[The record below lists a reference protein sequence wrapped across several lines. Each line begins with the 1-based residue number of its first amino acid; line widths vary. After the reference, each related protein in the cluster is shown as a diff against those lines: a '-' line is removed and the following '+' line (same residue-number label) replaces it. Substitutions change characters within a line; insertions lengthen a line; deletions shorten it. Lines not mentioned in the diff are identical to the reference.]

1 MDNRMKLQELFRSI
15 VGSRE
20 VYYQAPEN
28 VKMRYPA
35 IVYHRKDLHTNHANN
50 HLYSSMTVYE
60 VVLITEDPDS
70 DIIRRIAELPYCSY
84 DRHYAA
90 DNLNHEVFTLYF

>member
-1 MDNRMKLQELFRSI
+1 MGNRMKLQELFRSI
-15 VGSRE
+15 IGSRE

-28 VKMRYPA
+28 MKMQYPA
-35 IVYHRKDLHTNHANN
+35 IVYKRKDLYTRHANN
-50 HLYSSMTVYE
+50 RLYSSMTAYE

-70 DIIRRIAELPYCSY
+70 EFIQRIAELPYCSY
-84 DRHYAA
+84 DRHYTA